1 MMDVTSLSK
10 RQYHAPTYR
19 LEPDEAW
26 YHFLHGNVPGH
37 EIDFIYH
44 PEVPQKPLTRQH
56 VNHLVGLLK
65 FIEPRQGMAYAFA
78 IANLSLGDSQF
89 EPGHGGV
96 AFVFGLRIKGAYDHA
111 GRHDPPFCHAAALI
125 DRHLDAE
132 TIYGVS
138 AQFYQKLLPDE
149 ESRVEGSG
157 WYHTY
162 VANAQNEDALP
173 RLLRGYVQDFADVL
187 YTPPR
192 SELALRWT
200 TEPPPGEKAMV
211 PRRMVVVYP
220 DKADFATL
228 AYGMAR
234 IAAVLIE
241 SDLRWTA
248 ISNGREPD
256 IAGGM
261 AVRFVPRREADN
273 EPEDVVLLYLEQLPE
288 HPAEIAQLFGMYP
301 ARQSRLPEL
310 RVNIPLAAPAPLDET
325 SNGASHS
332 GLGPVVMDAVVSTP
346 GFGGVV
352 GVVEKRETFD
362 APLPQ
367 RDLVKELKR
376 KERKQ
381 SAAMMVG
388 IALLVLVFGV
398 FALVWMVRAPR
409 DPDDMVDA
417 GAPVQPAVSATAPR
431 QTVPPTVKSNA
442 PPVQAPTTATAAVP
456 DAVVVPEMTVAP
468 APTTAPTVKPMPTTK
483 SVPTAKPVPKKK
495 NPYDEGWE

>member
-1 MMDVTSLSK
+1 MNVINFTQK
-10 RQYHAPTYR
+10 QYQAPTYR
-19 LEPDEAW
+19 IEPDEAW
-26 YHFLHGNVPGH
+26 FHFLHGNVPGH
-37 EIDFIYH
+37 EIDFIYL

-96 AFVFGLRIKGAYDHA
+96 AFVFGLRISGAYDHA
-111 GRHDPPFCHAAALI
+111 GRNDPPFCHAAALI

-173 RLLRGYVQDFADVL
+173 RLLQGYVQDFSEIL
-187 YTPPR
+187 YTPPPSR
-192 SELALRWT
+192 LTLRWT
-200 TEPPPGEKAMV
+200 VEPPLGEKPKI

-228 AYGMAR
+228 TYCMAR
-234 IAAVLIE
+234 IAGVLVE

-248 ISNGREPD
+248 ISNGRESD
-256 IAGGM
+256 IAGGL
-261 AVRFVPRREADN
+261 AVRFVPRREAEN
-273 EPEDVVLLYLEQLPE
+273 APEDVVLLYLEQVPE
-288 HPAEIAQLFGMYP
+288 DPAEIARLFGMVP

-310 RVNIPLAAPAPLDET
+310 RVNIPLGVPAPLDE
-325 SNGASHS
+325 SANGANGANGAMHS
-332 GLGPVVMDAVVSTP
+332 GDVPVTMD
-346 GFGGVV
+346 VV
-352 GVVEKRETFD
+352 GSSAVLGVIDKTDGFDVV
-362 APLPQ
+362 LPQ
-367 RDLVKELKR
+367 RDVVKELRR

-381 SAAMMVG
+381 STAM
-388 IALLVLVFGV
+388 IAGVALFMLAIGV
-398 FALVWMVRAPR
+398 FALVWILRAPR
-409 DPDDMVDA
+409 DIEDLA
-417 GAPVQPAVSATAPR
+417 KPVQGAASVVPTG
-431 QTVPPTVKSNA
+431 QTNA
-442 PPVQAPTTATAAVP
+442 PPTATSSAAAAQTTASAPATTATA
-456 DAVVVPEMTVAP
+456 
-468 APTTAPTVKPMPTTK
+468 PTATAPTA
-483 SVPTAKPVPKKK
+483 TAKPTGAIKTPTKKTK
-495 NPYDEGWE
+495 PTPTTDPLD